1 MADTDSL
8 RGQRIL
14 ITGASMGIGAAIA
27 RAFARQGAEL
37 LLVAR
42 SEEKLRLVLSE
53 IAPHSPGSAYV
64 TADLTRP
71 EEVENLVQR
80 ILLDGRLDGIVHN
93 AGAGHYGT
101 FSSTSEQDLRG
112 LFELNFFSV
121 FTLTRGLLPLL
132 KRSPRATVLTVSSV
146 VAWRAIPR
154 MAVYSATKACI
165 SAFVESLRIDLA
177 PEGIR
182 VVDVYPGRTRT
193 DFSANAK
200 STGWRPFSTEFQ
212 GASPEKVAA
221 KILRA
226 YVKGKRDEF
235 VSLSNRLL
243 IWGNFLFP
251 GIIDW
256 GMKRYFRD
264 K

>member
-1 MADTDSL
+1 MSGAECL

-14 ITGASMGIGAAIA
+14 ITGASMGIGAAVA

-42 SEEKLRLVLSE
+42 SEEKLKNLLSE
-53 IAPHSPGSAYV
+53 ISADSPGSAYL
-64 TADLTRP
+64 TADLTQP
-71 EEVENLVQR
+71 EDVENLVQR
-80 ILLDGRLDGIVHN
+80 LLLEGRLDGVVHN
-93 AGAGHYGT
+93 AGAGNYNT
-101 FSSTSEQDLRG
+101 FAAVSEHELRE

-132 KRSPRATVLTVSSV
+132 KRSPRATVLTVSSI

-154 MAVYSATKACI
+154 MSVYSATKAAL
-165 SAFVESLRIDLA
+165 SAFAESLRIDLA
-177 PEGIR
+177 PDGIR

-193 DFSANAK
+193 DFTANAK
-200 STGWRPFSTEFQ
+200 SEGWKPFSTESE
-212 GASPEKVAA
+212 GATPERVAA
-221 KILRA
+221 RILRA

-235 VSLSNRLL
+235 VSFSNRLL

-251 GIIDW
+251 SVIDW
-256 GMKRYFRD
+256 SMKRYFRG